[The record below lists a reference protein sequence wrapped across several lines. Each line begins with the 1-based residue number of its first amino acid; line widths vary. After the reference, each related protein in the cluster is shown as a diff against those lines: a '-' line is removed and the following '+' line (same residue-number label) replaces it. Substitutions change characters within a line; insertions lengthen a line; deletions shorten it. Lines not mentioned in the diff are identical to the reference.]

1 MSEKRRKTLEAYTLA
16 RMILSDLRGF
26 LDHEDYRYLQRAYRL
41 GEYAWNNGFL
51 DEMPGLRDLYSNLKS
66 MYELGASKRWELSDE
81 EFAELSH
88 QASYTLLRASVIAS
102 GLNYRLKRMR
112 GV

>member
-1 MSEKRRKTLEAYTLA
+1 
-16 RMILSDLRGF
+16 
-26 LDHEDYRYLQRAYRL
+26 
-41 GEYAWNNGFL
+41 
-51 DEMPGLRDLYSNLKS
+51 
-66 MYELGASKRWELSDE
+66 MYELGASKKWELSDE